1 MRNYRNPTENRAAG
15 AIDREIRQL
24 EKLARRIKDGK
35 LSPEQ
40 EDKALRRFTGI
51 YRGVLVRVWNESS
64 EKDTAPEEISQGLHE
79 SREASSNKEYWYY

>member
-1 MRNYRNPTENRAAG
+1 MRNYSNPTENRAAG

-24 EKLARRIKDGK
+24 EKLARRIRDGK

-64 EKDTAPEEISQGLHE
+64 KKDAAPEEAPGTE
-79 SREASSNKEYWYY
+79 SGEGSSPKEYWRY